1 MTALPSENTRF
12 HRETMTTL
20 QPEKVYWELRRKLV
34 GGELRPGLRLEYKT
48 ISTEMGI
55 SATPVREAMCRLA
68 GEGLV
73 DLVPR
78 AGAIV
83 RGLGEQEAVQ
93 LFGIREAI
101 ETYAASRAAQG
112 MSDLGL
118 RQLESLLQRMR
129 RIISRA
135 GDKISERSL
144 AAMTEADLDFHSTFV
159 EAAGNAML
167 TKLSRDSQ
175 VRSRAF
181 IAAQFARD
189 KLSRQEEL
197 RMHTLIYRSLKRR
210 DAAGASQLVLQHL
223 RRSLRLALAGKVVY
237 RLPWE
242 DGSLASSS

>member
-1 MTALPSENTRF
+1 
-12 HRETMTTL
+12 MTTL
-20 QPEKVYWELRRKLV
+20 QPEKVYWKLRRKLV
-34 GGELRPGLRLEYKT
+34 GGELPPGIRLEYKT

-78 AGAIV
+78 AGAVV

-135 GDKISERSL
+135 GDKLSERNL
-144 AAMTEADLDFHSTFV
+144 AAMIEVDLDFHSTFV

-167 TKLSRDSQ
+167 TKLSRDNH

-181 IAAQFARD
+181 IAAQ
-189 KLSRQEEL
+189 
-197 RMHTLIYRSLKRR
+197 MHALIYRSLKRR

-223 RRSLRLALAGKVVY
+223 RRCLRLALAGRVIY

-242 DGSLASSS
+242 DGSLRSSA

>member
-1 MTALPSENTRF
+1 M
-12 HRETMTTL
+12 
-20 QPEKVYWELRRKLV
+20 
-34 GGELRPGLRLEYKT
+34 
-48 ISTEMGI
+48 
-55 SATPVREAMCRLA
+55 
-68 GEGLV
+68 
-73 DLVPR
+73 PR
-78 AGAIV
+78 AGAVV

-135 GDKISERSL
+135 GDKLSERNL
-144 AAMTEADLDFHSTFV
+144 AAMIEVDLDFHSTFV

-167 TKLSRDSQ
+167 TKLSRDNH

-189 KLSRQEEL
+189 RKSRHEEL
-197 RMHTLIYRSLKRR
+197 QMHALIYRSLKRR

-223 RRSLRLALAGKVVY
+223 RRCLRLALAGRVIY

-242 DGSLASSS
+242 DGSLRSSA